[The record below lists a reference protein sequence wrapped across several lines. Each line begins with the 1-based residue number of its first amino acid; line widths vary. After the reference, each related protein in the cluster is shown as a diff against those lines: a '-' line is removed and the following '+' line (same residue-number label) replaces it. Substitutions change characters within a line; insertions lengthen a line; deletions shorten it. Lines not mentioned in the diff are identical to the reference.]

1 MLGAQKNRLIETVIL
16 STSAKLLYETVVHEN
31 HSRHQTLSISTTSN
45 RRTILHFTYGKFE
58 IENGHIHARPNVLAY
73 HESAFN
79 DSKLNI
85 YTYMKT

>member
-1 MLGAQKNRLIETVIL
+1 MRISMYQTRDSVNNALYVKAIL
-16 STSAKLLYETVVHEN
+16 EH
-31 HSRHQTLSISTTSN
+31 TTSN

-58 IENGHIHARPNVLAY
+58 IENGHIHARPHVLAY